1 MSAQPRKAI
10 FDAVKEQVPGVWNDP
25 GHVHAMDKLLDAL
38 GVPRAGPIT
47 RFTSAKGIDLIHRF
61 ESCKL
66 HAYPDPGT
74 GGKPWTI
81 GWGSTTDEHGR
92 PIEPGTVWTQERADA
107 RFALDLAK
115 FEKAVID
122 ALAGSA
128 TTQNQFDALVSFTYN
143 VGEGNLR
150 SSTLLKRHKA
160 GDYAGAKAQ
169 FALWNKAAGRVMAGL
184 TRRRA
189 AEAELYGS

>member
-1 MSAQPRKAI
+1 MTNPRKAVY
-10 FDAVKEQVPGVWNDP
+10 DAI
-25 GHVHAMDKLLDAL
+25 
-38 GVPRAGPIT
+38 RAGMGALTQSDVTIMESALDRIGYPSEDAAYGA
-47 RFTSAKGIDLIHRF
+47 RKTSKRGIDLIHSF

-66 HAYPDPGT
+66 TAYPDPGT

-107 RFALDLAK
+107 RFQQDLNR
-115 FEKAVID
+115 FEKAVSD
-122 ALAGSA
+122 ALDGSP
-128 TTQNQFDALVSFTYN
+128 TTQAQFDALVSFTYN

-150 SSTLLKRHKA
+150 ISTLLKRHKA
-160 GDYAGAKAQ
+160 GDYAGAKAR
-169 FALWNKAAGRVMAGL
+169 FAVWNKAAGRVMAGL

-189 AEAELYGS
+189 AESELYGS

>member
-1 MSAQPRKAI
+1 MTNPRKAVY
-10 FDAVKEQVPGVWNDP
+10 DAI
-25 GHVHAMDKLLDAL
+25 
-38 GVPRAGPIT
+38 RAGMGPLTQSDVTIMESALD
-47 RFTSAKGIDLIHRF
+47 RIGYPSEGSASGARKTSKRGIDLIHSF

-66 HAYPDPGT
+66 KAYPDPGT
-74 GGKPWTI
+74 GGKPYTI
-81 GWGSTTDEHGR
+81 GWGSTTDESGK
-92 PIEPGTVWTQERADA
+92 PIQPGTVWTQERADA

-115 FEKAVID
+115 FEKAVTD

>member
-1 MSAQPRKAI
+1 MTNPRKAVY
-10 FDAVKEQVPGVWNDP
+10 DAI
-25 GHVHAMDKLLDAL
+25 
-38 GVPRAGPIT
+38 RAGMGPLTQSDVTIMESALD
-47 RFTSAKGIDLIHRF
+47 RIGYPNEASGARKTSKRGIDLIHSF
-61 ESCKL
+61 ENCKL
-66 HAYPDPGT
+66 KAYPDPGT

-115 FEKAVID
+115 FEKAVSD
-122 ALAGSA
+122 ALDGSP

-143 VGEGNLR
+143 LGEGNLR

-169 FALWNKAAGRVMAGL
+169 FALWNKAAGRVMSGL